1 METTLV
7 IMAAGMG
14 SRFGGLKQAAAIT
27 PDGKGIL
34 DFSCY
39 DAKKAGFSKI
49 VFILRKDII
58 EEFKERIGNRI
69 ASKMDV
75 EYVIQDTTCLPE
87 GRSKPFGTA
96 HAIYCCKDVVK
107 TPFCIINADDYYGSN
122 AFKEVEKHLENA
134 KEGQYAMVA
143 YQLGKTLSSNG
154 SVSRG
159 VCNLTADSYLKDIEE
174 VTKIDSVGKCVYQGK
189 EQTLPLDTPVSMNLW
204 GLTPGFFKILEREYE
219 KFLKTADLSKD
230 EFLVPRVI
238 GDCLTAGEATVKAY
252 HNKDKWYGI
261 TYKEDLPEVQQA
273 ISKYVADG
281 LYEEI

>member
-1 METTLV
+1 
-7 IMAAGMG
+7 
-14 SRFGGLKQAAAIT
+14 
-27 PDGKGIL
+27 
-34 DFSCY
+34 
-39 DAKKAGFSKI
+39 
-49 VFILRKDII
+49 
-58 EEFKERIGNRI
+58 
-69 ASKMDV
+69 
-75 EYVIQDTTCLPE
+75 
-87 GRSKPFGTA
+87 
-96 HAIYCCKDVVK
+96 
-107 TPFCIINADDYYGSN
+107 
-122 AFKEVEKHLENA
+122 
-134 KEGQYAMVA
+134 MVA

-204 GLTPGFFKILEREYE
+204 GLTPGFFKILQREYE